1 VDVRHWTTLIALQK
15 RKCENDYPW
24 KDVNKIS
31 FVCFSSPFSPKY
43 VHLINE
49 QFYDQHEGDVKDAV
63 YDLSTT
69 SSSASTINPVT
80 ATASAH
86 HHLHSNHHHQ
96 LSRLMQHEDSLK
108 SSLENRL
115 NGAASTSRKSLKH
128 SPLQHPYT
136 NSSSLVTVMMDENKP
151 THDTDAERSFYM
163 SMRHDEN
170 GHHSAAEYDEG
181 KSKKRDKK

>member
-1 VDVRHWTTLIALQK
+1 MLH
-15 RKCENDYPW
+15 
-24 KDVNKIS
+24 
-31 FVCFSSPFSPKY
+31 SPKF

-49 QFYDQHEGDVKDAV
+49 QFYDQHDGDVKDGV
-63 YDLSTT
+63 YDLSTS

-80 ATASAH
+80 AATSAH
-86 HHLHSNHHHQ
+86 HHHQQNHHHHLHPNHHHH

-108 SSLENRL
+108 MQNSLGERL

-136 NSSSLVTVMMDENKP
+136 NSSNLVTVMMDENKP
-151 THDTDAERSFYM
+151 THESEAERSFYM
-163 SMRHDEN
+163 ALRHDEN

-181 KSKKRDKK
+181 KKRALKKFVEI